1 MQIARHIIV
10 IVTVK
15 GTVIASTVC
24 FSPERVVPIASL
36 RKKQPINEEIAKLCA
51 MVQLTRVS
59 TGSFVMISDFVY

>member
-36 RKKQPINEEIAKLCA
+36 RKSNPSTKKLQSSAQWCNLH
-51 MVQLTRVS
+51 VFQLGPLS
-59 TGSFVMISDFVY
+59 